1 MTPRLHIEGLSVA
14 QALDDVSLQAAAGE
28 VVALLG
34 ANGAGKSS
42 LLRAIM
48 GFAASRGEIRL
59 DGASLAPLPPFER
72 SRQGVA
78 YCPEGRRVFPRMTV
92 HENLEV
98 ARRRGVERLDE
109 IYVLFPALVARANTP
124 AGQLSGGEQQMLAIG
139 RALMTE
145 PKLILLDEPSLGLSP
160 QASETILGGLRRIV
174 SRGAAVLV
182 AEQNAAKALAIA
194 DRAYLLRLGK
204 IVREGPAAALRGDPD
219 LERAF
224 LGG

>member
-1 MTPRLHIEGLSVA
+1 MAAIDNVAVARSGESLDQARRHAMAVLDRLGLADIAMAPVGRLPQSVQRRIEIARALA
-14 QALDDVSLQAAAGE
+14 LQPALLFLDDVSLQAAAGE

-48 GFAASRGEIRL
+48 GFSASRGEIRL

-98 ARRRGVERLDE
+98 ARRRGVERLAE
-109 IYVLFPALVARANTP
+109 IYGLFPALVSRA
-124 AGQLSGGEQQMLAIG
+124 
-139 RALMTE
+139 
-145 PKLILLDEPSLGLSP
+145 SP
-160 QASETILGGLRRIV
+160 
-174 SRGAAVLV
+174 
-182 AEQNAAKALAIA
+182 
-194 DRAYLLRLGK
+194 
-204 IVREGPAAALRGDPD
+204 
-219 LERAF
+219 
-224 LGG
+224 

>member
-1 MTPRLHIEGLSVA
+1 MIRRPPRSTLFPYTTL
-14 QALDDVSLQAAAGE
+14 
-28 VVALLG
+28 
-34 ANGAGKSS
+34 
-42 LLRAIM
+42 
-48 GFAASRGEIRL
+48 F
-59 DGASLAPLPPFER
+59 R
-72 SRQGVA
+72 S

-160 QASETILGGLRRIV
+160 HASQTILGGLRRIV
-174 SRGAAVLV
+174 SRRAAVLV

-194 DRAYLLRLGK
+194 DRAYLLRLRK
-204 IVREGPAAALRGDPD
+204 IVREGPAPGLRGDPD